1 MMSEMCPSCGDI
13 RAMNS
18 ASSTRTVI
26 QLNGESIKKVTLSF
40 SCVKCN
46 QFVRSEEKIVDDK

>member
-46 QFVRSEEKIVDDK
+46 QFVRSEEKIVNDK